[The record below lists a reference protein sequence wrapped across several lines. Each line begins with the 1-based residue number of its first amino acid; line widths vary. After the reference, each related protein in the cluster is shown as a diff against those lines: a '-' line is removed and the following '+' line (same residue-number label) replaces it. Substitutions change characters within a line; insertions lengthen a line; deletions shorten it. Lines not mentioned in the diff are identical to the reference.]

1 MFISKGVI
9 VMLKDDK
16 TWAIQ
21 DLDIDDLIDLIE
33 QCEVKTR

>member
-1 MFISKGVI
+1 
-9 VMLKDDK
+9 MLKDDK